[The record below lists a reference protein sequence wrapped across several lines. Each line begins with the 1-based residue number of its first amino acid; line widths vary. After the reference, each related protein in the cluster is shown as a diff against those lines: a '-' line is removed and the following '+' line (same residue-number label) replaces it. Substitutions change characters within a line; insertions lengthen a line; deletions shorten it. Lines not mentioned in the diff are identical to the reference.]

1 MFFIQ
6 NGSLK
11 IPLYIQSVQNP
22 VLSTNKRSTFLCCTT
37 IINRENWILLFNYC
51 YMRYIC
57 TFPMTKRLSAKFLR
71 ISKKK
76 KMKPCVD
83 RCQSSCSDTR
93 TIYDHKK
100 PDAKLHA
107 PIMLFAQFVFML
119 EFVQSSSL
127 YIAYYSCKNQ
137 TNCSEW
143 KRNVPIF
150 VQQFSTNS
158 PDL

>member
-1 MFFIQ
+1 
-6 NGSLK
+6 
-11 IPLYIQSVQNP
+11 
-22 VLSTNKRSTFLCCTT
+22 
-37 IINRENWILLFNYC
+37 
-51 YMRYIC
+51 
-57 TFPMTKRLSAKFLR
+57 MTKRLSAKFLR

-107 PIMLFAQFVFML
+107 PIMFFAQFVFML

-127 YIAYYSCKNQ
+127 YIAYYSCKNKQ
-137 TNCSEW
+137 IVVNE
-143 KRNVPIF
+143 KEMY
-150 VQQFSTNS
+150 QFSSNS
-158 PDL
+158 FPQTHPICNETPAQMKA